1 MRIKFK
7 RENLSLKQKKIIS
20 IVIIVLFILFC
31 AYVGWVIGRPMID
44 FVEEPERFRDWVQ
57 EKGFFGKIAFV
68 FMVLFQVVIAFVPGE
83 PLEIGAGYA
92 FGAIEGTILCVT
104 GITLGSLLTFML
116 VRKLGVR
123 FIEIFFTYDK
133 IKSLKF
139 LQNEKKLGL
148 IIFLIFFIPGTPKDM
163 MTYFV
168 GLTDMKISHYLLLV
182 SAARL
187 PSVITST
194 VGGDALGGENYLTAI
209 IVFVVTALLSGAGLV
224 GYKLYLRH
232 KEKRNKGE

>member
-1 MRIKFK
+1 MKNKF
-7 RENLSLKQKKIIS
+7 RNRQFTENQRKIAA
-20 IVIIVLFILFC
+20 VIAFIAFLAFC
-31 AYVGWVIGRPMID
+31 AVVTWFIGRPMIQ
-44 FVEEPERFRDWVQ
+44 FVSRPEKFRAWVD
-57 EKGFFGKIAFV
+57 GHGIIGRLAFIGMM
-68 FMVLFQVVIAFVPGE
+68 FFQVVIAFVPGE

-92 FGAIEGTILCVT
+92 FGAIEGTILCVM